1 MTALQWIALCFA
13 FVRLAAFQE
22 IAQAYWLAETRSA
35 RIGEPVMLTLQANL
49 PAGSQV
55 EWPALPSSSVM
66 LTQGGEL
73 VRQPGAGI
81 DTYSQA
87 FTVTIWE
94 WGEHTLPPMT
104 ISYQQDDTPA
114 QQISPAPIV
123 IQIVSTVTEDDQML
137 RPLKP
142 PLALPFVP
150 RWLIMI
156 PAFVIGIALIAGIA
170 YLRQRKPQHSPD
182 HKLIQVRT
190 IQTILSELDSIQNQS
205 LPPATQVIEAD
216 GWLRLYLQQRFKL
229 GRTQHTTTEL
239 MALLK
244 RQSSLSKEQF
254 QALRVLLEGA
264 DRVKFADVDAGQQLN
279 FVQMVSQWIRATE
292 QAAD

>member
-66 LTQGGEL
+66 LTEGGEL
-73 VRQPGAGI
+73 VRQPGTGI
-81 DTYSQA
+81 DIYSQT

-94 WGEHTLPPMT
+94 WGDHTLPPMT

-123 IQIVSTVTEDDQML
+123 IQHTDRRRSDAA
-137 RPLKP
+137 P
-142 PLALPFVP
+142 PEAAPRAAVCPALADHDPGICHWNCVYRGHSL
-150 RWLIMI
+150 LETAQA
-156 PAFVIGIALIAGIA
+156 PAF
-170 YLRQRKPQHSPD
+170 
-182 HKLIQVRT
+182 T
-190 IQTILSELDSIQNQS
+190 
-205 LPPATQVIEAD
+205 
-216 GWLRLYLQQRFKL
+216 
-229 GRTQHTTTEL
+229 
-239 MALLK
+239 
-244 RQSSLSKEQF
+244 
-254 QALRVLLEGA
+254 
-264 DRVKFADVDAGQQLN
+264 
-279 FVQMVSQWIRATE
+279 
-292 QAAD
+292 